1 MTRILWIAAFV
12 FALAATPAGA
22 EPAPQKRIVVE
33 LFTSQGCSSCPPA
46 DAYLR
51 ELAKRSDLLVL
62 SLHVDYWNY
71 IGWKD
76 PFSSRQMTDR
86 QNGYKKA
93 FQLRFIYTPQMVV
106 DGRAEVVGSRA
117 DLAERILA
125 EAKARDR
132 VPIAISR
139 YREGAATV
147 RIAAASF
154 SGDPAIV
161 WLVFYDDEHTT
172 SIERGENEGRTIVN
186 ANVVRIWR
194 KLGTWT
200 GEEAEY
206 RVAASE
212 HGAAER
218 DNCAV
223 ILQRGYNGPILGA
236 AAGPLKMPV
245 K

>member
-1 MTRILWIAAFV
+1 MTRLAWIAAFV
-12 FALAATPAGA
+12 FALALAPARA
-22 EPAPQKRIVVE
+22 EPVQQKRVVVE

-86 QNGYKKA
+86 QAAYKKA
-93 FQLRFIYTPQMVV
+93 FALRFVYTPQMVV
-106 DGRAEVVGSRA
+106 DGRAEVVGSRT
-117 DLAERILA
+117 DLAERLLA
-125 EAKARDR
+125 DAKQRDR
-132 VPIAISR
+132 VPISISR
-139 YREGAATV
+139 YREGVATV
-147 RIAAASF
+147 RIAPASF

-161 WLVFYDDEHTT
+161 WLVFYDDEHAT

-194 KLGTWT
+194 KLGTWK

-218 DNCAV
+218 DNCAI
-223 ILQRGYNGPILGA
+223 ILQRGENGPILGA